1 MGKFEEIRRD
11 GTVKKSGMGKLIAG
25 GIVGAA
31 AIVLLA
37 SSFTIVPAGHTGV
50 ILTLGKVSN
59 SVYTEG
65 FHLRI
70 PFVQQV
76 ESLSN
81 KIQVYET
88 PASAVSKDLQ
98 TVSSKIA
105 VNYRLVSDKS
115 AEMYQNVGTDYQTV
129 LITPVVQECMK
140 SATAKYT
147 AEQLITER
155 AAVGD
160 EVKSALDSKL
170 NSYGI
175 YIEKFNI
182 VNFDFSAE
190 FNTAIE
196 AKQVA
201 EQNLLKT
208 ETEQKQAITIAEA
221 QAKQKVIEAEANAN
235 AILAE
240 AEAQAEANRLLE
252 ESLSD
257 KVIAYEQI
265 DKWDGVMPKVVGGES
280 NGMLINIDPDK
291 LGSSSASSVPKVQ
304 QSAGNETDGQ

>member
-1 MGKFEEIRRD
+1 MGRFEELRKD
-11 GTVKKSGMGKLIAG
+11 GTVKRNGIGKAITAG
-25 GIVGAA
+25 VAVAAA
-31 AIVLLA
+31 AILA
-37 SSFTIVPAGHTGV
+37 VSAFTVVPAGHTGV
-50 ILTLGKVSN
+50 ILTLGKVS
-59 SVYTEG
+59 SSSFSEG
-65 FHLRI
+65 FHIKI
-70 PFVQQV
+70 PFIQQV
-76 ESLSN
+76 ESISN

-115 AEMYQNVGTDYQTV
+115 ADMYQNVGTDYQTV

-140 SATAKYT
+140 AATAKYT

-155 AAVGD
+155 TAVGD
-160 EVKSALDSKL
+160 EIKSALDNKL
-170 NSYGI
+170 NDYGI

-190 FNTAIE
+190 FNSAIE

-221 QAKQKVIEAEANAN
+221 DAKQKVIAAEANAN

-252 ESLSD
+252 ESLSG

-265 DKWDGVMPKVVGGES
+265 SRWDGVMPKVVSGDD
-280 NGMLINIDPDK
+280 NGMLVNIDLDDI
-291 LGSSSASSVPKVQ
+291 GGASNKAAA
-304 QSAGNETDGQ
+304 QSTEGE

>member
-1 MGKFEEIRRD
+1 MADLDRMRTGNPRKNSAGKIV
-11 GTVKKSGMGKLIAG
+11 GWSIAG
-25 GIVGAA
+25 IAGLA
-31 AIVLLA
+31 LLI
-37 SSFTIVPAGHTGV
+37 SSFTIVPAGNTGV

-59 SVYTEG
+59 TSFGEG
-65 FHLRI
+65 FHLKI
-70 PFVQQV
+70 PFIQNV
-76 ESLSN
+76 ENMSN

-98 TVSSKIA
+98 TISSNIA
-105 VNYRLVSDKS
+105 VNYRLVSDK
-115 AEMYQNVGTDYQTV
+115 AADMYQSVGTEYQTV
-129 LITPVVQECMK
+129 LIAPVVQECMK

-155 AAVGD
+155 QAVGD
-160 EVKSALDSKL
+160 EVKSALDNKL
-170 NSYGI
+170 NTYGI

-182 VNFDFSAE
+182 VNFDFSVE
-190 FNTAIE
+190 FNNAIE

-221 QAKQKVIEAEANAN
+221 QAKQKIIAAEANAD

-240 AEAQAEANRLLE
+240 AEAQAEANRLIE
-252 ESLSD
+252 ASLSD

-265 DKWDGVMPKVVGGES
+265 EKWDGVMPKVTGGDG
-280 NGMLINIDPDK
+280 NGMLIDID
-291 LGSSSASSVPKVQ
+291 LSELSGSTSYVPPVQ
-304 QSAGNETDGQ
+304 NTTEDNNAE

>member
-1 MGKFEEIRRD
+1 MGKFQEIRRD

-25 GIVGAA
+25 GIAA
-31 AIVLLA
+31 VAALAILA

-76 ESLSN
+76 ESMSN

-98 TVSSKIA
+98 TVSSNIA

-115 AEMYQNVGTDYQTV
+115 ADMYQNVGTDYQTV

-160 EVKSALDSKL
+160 EVKSALDAKL

-221 QAKQKVIEAEANAN
+221 QAKQKVIQAEANAN

-240 AEAQAEANRLLE
+240 AEAQAEANKLLE
-252 ESLSD
+252 ASLSD

-265 DKWDGVMPKVVGGES
+265 SKWDGVMPKVVSGDS
-280 NGMLINIDPDK
+280 NGMLVNIDLDK
-291 LGSSSASSVPKVQ
+291 IGSSSAGSVPQVQ
-304 QSAGNETDGQ
+304 QSTTENGE

>member
-1 MGKFEEIRRD
+1 MGTYQEIKRD
-11 GTVKKSGMGKLIAG
+11 GTVKKSGTGKIIG
-25 GIVGAA
+25 GCVAAVA
-31 AIVLLA
+31 AIIVA
-37 SSFTIVPAGHTGV
+37 TSSFTIVPAGHTGV

-59 SVYTEG
+59 TSYSEG
-65 FHLRI
+65 FHLKV
-70 PFVQQV
+70 PFVQAV
-76 ESLSN
+76 ENMSN

-98 TVSSKIA
+98 TVSSNIA
-105 VNYRLVSDKS
+105 VNYRLVSDK
-115 AEMYQNVGTDYQTV
+115 AADMYQNVGTDYQTV
-129 LITPVVQECMK
+129 LISPVVQECMK

-155 AAVGD
+155 TAVGD
-160 EVKSALDSKL
+160 EIKAALDTKL
-170 NSYGI
+170 NTYGI

-208 ETEQKQAITIAEA
+208 QTEQEQAITISEA
-221 QAKQKVIEAEANAN
+221 QAKQKVIAAEANAN
-235 AILAE
+235 AILKE

-252 ESLSD
+252 ASLSD

-265 DKWDGVMPKVVGGES
+265 TKWNGEMPKVVSGDS
-280 NGMLINIDPDK
+280 NGMLINIDPED
-291 LGSSSASSVPKVQ
+291 LGSSTASYTPPTQ
-304 QSAGNETDGQ
+304 PTTQNDIAE